1 MCWIVATIG
10 KNNPEP
16 LLYQG
21 LKNLEY
27 RGYDSAGFTTI
38 DTSHEVRLVREIG
51 EVSNLLPH
59 IHWDSHACIGIGHT
73 RWATHGGVTQEN
85 THPHYSMN
93 KKVYLVHNGIIENY
107 KVLAEKLSKT
117 GYKFYGQTDSEIL
130 ANLIEYCLDTTKDLK
145 NAILLALSQVTGT
158 YGLAIISPEDPS
170 KLYAVRRGSPLM
182 ISIIDNGIMVASD
195 PHAFPEKDPTVIH
208 MEDGEFVTLAENG
221 EYTIESTSGEII
233 NREAK
238 KLEIFQDS
246 GDTSKYEHA
255 MLAEIMEQPDVIEN
269 TIRWRINFETEQVT
283 LGGIRTVMP
292 SLLTKKEIVIIAC
305 GTSYYAG
312 LVGRNFLQ
320 EIAGIPCRVEIAS
333 EFRYSKQFW
342 TKDMA
347 LLVISQ
353 SWETADTLAA
363 LREAKHRGIMTL
375 GIVNV
380 PWSTIA
386 QETDAGIFTHAW
398 KEIGVASTKA
408 FTAQITALLMLAIAL
423 GERRDLDV
431 LTKSRI
437 LKSFRNIP
445 EQIRHITSDTSNIQ
459 TIASS
464 LSQYDHCFFLGRY
477 YQAPIAL
484 EGSLKL
490 KEITYIHSEA
500 YPAGELKHGPL
511 ALIDEKHPSIV
522 LNPTDALHDKTASA
536 IHEVEARKGLV
547 YKIGNGIDADIKIPE
562 TMDILYPFLTV
573 IPCQLLAYYT
583 ALKLGRSID
592 KPRNLA
598 KSVTVE

>member
-27 RGYDSAGFTTI
+27 RGYDSAGFLTVTP
-38 DTSHEVRLVREIG
+38 SHETRLIREIG
-51 EVSNLLPH
+51 EVNHLLSH
-59 IHWDSHACIGIGHT
+59 IQSDSDACVGIAHT
-73 RWATHGGVTQEN
+73 RWATHGGVTKEN
-85 THPHYSMN
+85 THPHHSMN
-93 KKVYLVHNGIIENY
+93 QKVYLVHNGIIENY
-107 KVLAEKLSKT
+107 KVLAEKLGKA
-117 GYKFYGQTDSEIL
+117 GYTFYGQTDSEVL
-130 ANLIEYCLDTTKDLK
+130 ANLIEYCLTTTGNLK

-158 YGLAIISPEDPS
+158 YGLAIVSPEDPK

-182 ISIIDNGIMVASD
+182 ISIIENGIMVASD

-208 MEDGEFVTLAENG
+208 MEDGEFVTLSENG
-221 EYTIESTSGEII
+221 EYTIESTSGEVVS
-233 NREAK
+233 REAK

-255 MLAEIMEQPDVIEN
+255 MLAEIMEQPEVIEN
-269 TIRWRINFETEQVT
+269 TIRGRINFETEQVT

-292 SLLTKKEIVIIAC
+292 TLLTKKEIIIIAC

-342 TKDMA
+342 GKDTA

-353 SWETADTLAA
+353 SGETADTLAA

-380 PWSTIA
+380 PGSTIA
-386 QETDAGIFTHAW
+386 QETDAGIFTHAG
-398 KEIGVASTKA
+398 KEVWVASTKA

-437 LKSFRNIP
+437 LKSFKNIP
-445 EQIRHITSDTSNIQ
+445 EQIRTITSNIK
-459 TIASS
+459 TIQDIAQELSS
-464 LSQYDHCFFLGRY
+464 YDHCFFLGRY

-484 EGSLKL
+484 EWSLKL

-536 IHEVEARKGLV
+536 IHEVEARKWLV
-547 YKIGNGIDADIKIPE
+547 YTIGNGPDATIKIPE
-562 TMDILYPFLTV
+562 TIDILYPFLTV
-573 IPCQLLAYYT
+573 VPCQLLAYHT